1 MRYIIYSFCY
11 ETPHFETDLE
21 IAKKLTNEG
30 HEVYF
35 LTCKGELKT
44 CFINSEHQKSIC
56 DVCKSKINNGLK
68 ILNVNENKILSFS
81 NTNNFKL
88 SFDDAL
94 VSFEGLKNY
103 EYKGCDIGLGV
114 VSSLVSTLR
123 DHNFDVKLH
132 SEKIKIAL
140 ETSIFV
146 YENFKQIIAHYQPDG
161 IIVFN
166 GRFLETKPVLHLCIQ
181 NNIKF
186 FTHERGGQLD
196 RYMYRENSTPHSL
209 TFAKQEI
216 EFLWNN
222 NDENKFLIG
231 NKFFEERRNKII
243 QNWFVYT
250 NDQKIGFLPISF
262 DEKKRNIAIFN
273 SSIDEYVTIPDFEN
287 KIYLDDNEGIAKICE
302 SFENDKNF
310 HFYLRLHPNLAGLDN
325 TQTRK
330 INEFKSKFSN
340 LTVIEAS
347 EQVDSYALMEIAETV
362 ITFGSTIGIEAVY
375 WKTKSILI
383 GRAYYENINGVLNP
397 NTHEEVCEMIRQDNK
412 NVIQNSDAIK
422 FGYWSLMYGNKFEF
436 FKPKSLFKGT
446 FLNKKVKANLFA
458 LIKLK
463 LNNIKFKL
471 NN

>member
-35 LTCKGELKT
+35 LTCKEELKT
-44 CFINSEHQKSIC
+44 CFINSEHQKAIC
-56 DVCKSKINNGLK
+56 NVCKSKINNGLK
-68 ILNVNENKILSFS
+68 ILNVKEDQILSFS
-81 NTNNFKL
+81 NTNNIKL

-94 VSFEGLKNY
+94 ISFEALKNY

-132 SEKIKIAL
+132 SDKIKIAL

-146 YENFKQIIAHYQPDG
+146 YENFKQIIEQYQPDG

-216 EFLWNN
+216 DFLWNN
-222 NDENKFLIG
+222 NDENKILIG
-231 NKFFEERRNKII
+231 NNFFEERRNKII

-250 NDQKIGFLPISF
+250 NDQKIGILPNSF
-262 DEKKRNIAIFN
+262 DKKKRNVAIFN

-287 KIYLDDNEGIAKICE
+287 KIYVDDNEGIEMICE
-302 SFENDKNF
+302 SFINDEDF
-310 HFYLRLHPNLAGLDN
+310 HFYLRIHPNLAGLDN

-330 INEFKSKFSN
+330 ITEFKSKFPN
-340 LTVIEAS
+340 LTIINALDEI
-347 EQVDSYALMEIAETV
+347 DSYALMEAVDTV
-362 ITFGSTIGIEAVY
+362 VTFGSTIGIEAVF
-375 WKTKSILI
+375 WGTPSILL
-383 GRAYYENINGVLNP
+383 GKTFYEDIEGLYKP
-397 NTHEEVCEMIRQDNK
+397 NTHEEVCEMLRQDKK
-412 NVIQNSDAIK
+412 NLSQNSNAIK
-422 FGYWSLMYGNKFEF
+422 FGYWSLMYGNTFQF
-436 FKPKSLFKGT
+436 FKPESLFKGT
-446 FLNKKVKANLFA
+446 FLNKKVKASLLA
-458 LIKLK
+458 RIILK
-463 LNNIKFKL
+463 LNNLKFK
-471 NN
+471 